1 MTVAY
6 HALFWAEGEP
16 GGIAIENTYVV
27 TEDGCEALTKWPY
40 EEIMVIG
47 L

>member
-6 HALFWAEGEP
+6 HALFWAEGET
-16 GGIAIENTYVV
+16 GGIAIENTYRV
-27 TEDGCEALTKWPY
+27 TETGCEAITKWPY
-40 EEIMVIG
+40 EEIMILG